1 MIKVFDNVLSND
13 FLDFINREILIMQ
26 WELHQSTIEDPA
38 NFFNCTTTSYL
49 SHQFLF
55 EFFSKKYFTLNK
67 LIRSYVNCYPPE
79 CEGSMHCDDG
89 DFTFLFFPTSW
100 KDKYKGRLLFN
111 DQQIN
116 YKENRLVIFDTKL
129 NHKAEINKAK
139 KMRYS
144 IAWKTV
150 R

>member
-1 MIKVFDNVLSND
+1 
-13 FLDFINREILIMQ
+13 
-26 WELHQSTIEDPA
+26 
-38 NFFNCTTTSYL
+38 
-49 SHQFLF
+49 
-55 EFFSKKYFTLNK
+55 
-67 LIRSYVNCYPPE
+67 
-79 CEGSMHCDDG
+79 MHCDDG

-100 KDKYKGRLLFN
+100 KDEYKGRLLFN